1 MDKQQAAEAYA
12 RKDGN
17 KDFHI
22 YAARKEGHIA
32 GWEAHEAQSPSQ
44 SDAVAFAE
52 WLYENRWF
60 YFDRSTQKWHYT
72 FEQGTSI
79 PKKTYEKLYVKTTTE
94 LYKLFNPSGAAE
106 PPDPF
111 IEKHLA
117 NIKELQAHY
126 AKVHAEV
133 VANATPE
140 NGFDLSK
147 DDLKKLLSQCLKPEE
162 ISGEVGVQ
170 QARIKELMHWFKRF
184 AEGKANAKWLHGH
197 AFELAYYIA
206 TRQPAAPPAAGP
218 VWVKMELTI
227 PNDWENEIIRSI
239 GHKLTH
245 DTAFWSRTKDG
256 FHDDHT
262 GNKYKAS
269 ELEWL
274 CEERISLNL
283 LLRTVVRK
291 AWLGNYQ
298 LNTLSDDITIDEN
311 FVFTEADKWF
321 DSNFENIAT
330 TPLGLFALEDMKKAF
345 DAGYDHGDPQN
356 VWSLDFEGFMKTDFP
371 NSKT

>member
-1 MDKQQAAEAYA
+1 MNKEQAAEEFVKGYIDTILTRTVKAA
-12 RKDGN
+12 V
-17 KDFHI
+17 I
-22 YAARKEGHIA
+22 Y
-32 GWEAHEAQSPSQ
+32 GWEANEVKNQ
-44 SDAVAFAE
+44 SDAVAFAQ

-79 PKKTYEKLYVKTTTE
+79 PKKTYEKLYIKTTAE
-94 LYKLFNPSGAAE
+94 LYKLFNPSGVSSI
-106 PPDPF
+106 P
-111 IEKHLA
+111 I
-117 NIKELQAHY
+117 NCY
-126 AKVHAEV
+126 HAEC
-133 VANATPE
+133 P
-140 NGFDLSK
+140 K
-147 DDLKKLLSQCLKPEE
+147 C
-162 ISGEVGVQ
+162 GEKVD
-170 QARIKELMHWFKRF
+170 I
-184 AEGKANAKWLHGH
+184 
-197 AFELAYYIA
+197 I
-206 TRQPAAPPAAGP
+206 PPMGTNFIPQAAGP

-245 DTAFWSRTKDG
+245 DTTFWSRTKDG